1 MTQAPTVLQTL
12 EINTGAKKWLFPQ
25 EAGHLW
31 GQSIHIPMQ
40 PKQRAQGV
48 AVGGGADRSP
58 RAQGEP
64 GRKRPPPEGPQA
76 LWRASSPR
84 TQPEDAQ
91 CRHHE
96 ATRVHICPIGCASVQ
111 SVCTELLLC
120 AKPYPQEV
128 GFGVGT
134 DGQHAW
140 LSSSSSAWTGAK
152 PSRLKEPQM
161 GGSSAGFCDS
171 AEQPLSAPF
180 TEARTPNNSPEQCL
194 RGMVSDEGGDE
205 REWFPSR
212 EWA

>member
-1 MTQAPTVLQTL
+1 MGVVSTGPHGLKENQAGNDPRQRD
-12 EINTGAKKWLFPQ
+12 
-25 EAGHLW
+25 
-31 GQSIHIPMQ
+31 
-40 PKQRAQGV
+40 PKLCGGLAAHELSRRTPS
-48 AVGGGADRSP
+48 AVTTKP
-58 RAQGEP
+58 
-64 GRKRPPPEGPQA
+64 
-76 LWRASSPR
+76 L
-84 TQPEDAQ
+84 
-91 CRHHE
+91 
-96 ATRVHICPIGCASVQ
+96 GCASVQ
-111 SVCTELLLC
+111 SVCTELLLS

-152 PSRLKEPQM
+152 PSRLKEPQT

-194 RGMVSDEGGDE
+194 RGMVFDEGGDE